1 MISNLSILYL
11 GVDSGTSRH
20 RVNALRRLGHS
31 VCVVDP
37 ESVFP
42 NRTIV
47 GYWMHHAGGAFVA
60 ARATRLVLNA
70 IGSRAFD
77 LAFVNGGMLVDHTL
91 VKELKGRCGAVINYN
106 NDDPFSPR
114 DGGKWRTYIDALPF
128 YNLAIVVRQCNVGE
142 ALAAG
147 ARDVLRVYMSADE
160 VAHSPRPL
168 TKEDEDQWGSTV
180 AFIGTWMPERGP
192 FLARLIKLGVPLAIF
207 GDRWHKA
214 ADWPLLRAH
223 WRGPGIFADD
233 DYAKAVQCAGV
244 CLGLLSKGN
253 RDLSTTR
260 SFEIPHLGGVLC
272 AERTPEHVDLYHE
285 DVEAVFW
292 DGPEECAGKCTQ
304 LLGNPGW
311 RRRIARNG
319 RSRCIENQTL
329 NEPTMAN
336 ALLRAALST
345 AAKLSAKELPAKEM
359 IASA

>member
-31 VCVVDP
+31 LCVIDP
-37 ESVFP
+37 ESLFP
-42 NRTIV
+42 NRAVV
-47 GYWMHHAGGAFVA
+47 GWWMHQAGGAFVA
-60 ARATRLVLNA
+60 RRARRLVLNA
-70 IGSRAFD
+70 IGSREFD
-77 LAFVNGGMLVDHTL
+77 VAFVNGGMLVDHTL
-91 VKELKGRCGAVINYN
+91 VTELKRRCGAVINYN
-106 NDDPFSPR
+106 NDDPFSRR
-114 DGGKWRTYIDALPF
+114 DGGKWRIYLAALPS
-128 YNLAIVVRQCNVGE
+128 YDLVTVVRECNAGE
-142 ALAAG
+142 ARVAG
-147 ARDVLRVYMSADE
+147 APDVLRVYMSADE
-160 VAHSPRPL
+160 VAHSPRLL
-168 TKEDEDQWGSTV
+168 TKEDEDKWGSTV

-192 FLARLIKLGVPLAIF
+192 FLARLIERGVPLAIF

-214 ADWPLLRAH
+214 DEWPLLQPH
-223 WRGPGIFADD
+223 WRGPGLYSDD

-272 AERTPEHVDLYHE
+272 AERTLEHLDLYHE

-292 DGPEECAGKCTQ
+292 DSPEECAEKCRQ
-304 LLGNPGW
+304 LLSNPGW

-319 RSRCIENQTL
+319 RARCIENQTL
-329 NEPTMAN
+329 NESTMAN

-345 AAKLSAKELPAKEM
+345 AARLPTTELM
-359 IASA
+359 ASA